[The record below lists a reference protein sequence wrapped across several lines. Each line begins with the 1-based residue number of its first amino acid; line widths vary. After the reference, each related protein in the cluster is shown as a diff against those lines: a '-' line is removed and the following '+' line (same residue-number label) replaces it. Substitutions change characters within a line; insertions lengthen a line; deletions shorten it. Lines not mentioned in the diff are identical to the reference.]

1 LHRTIETGTHD
12 GLMRLLDR
20 YVRWLVRH
28 PWIVLVAVTVVTAV
42 VASGLRHLHT
52 EFNVESSL
60 PANHPFVRIDRT
72 IRKEF
77 GGRRTLMLG
86 IVPRTGDVWQ
96 PAVLATVRDVTLAA
110 LSLADVIPQNVVSL
124 AAPSVRHV
132 EDRNGSIETDYLMR
146 DVPQTPEDIARLR
159 ANVESDPQ
167 LRGMLVTPD
176 QRAALV
182 VVDFFEGPE
191 SHELAQRVLDM
202 ADQFRDRPVDI
213 WVAGE
218 PMIALTDL
226 GQSAFIGTRMPFVF
240 LVISL
245 MLLGS
250 FRNVQG
256 MVIPMLTAMLS
267 TVWALGLM
275 GHFGIPI
282 DSWNAMV
289 PVLLVAIAAAH
300 SAQMLKR
307 YVEEVARTGDNRAA
321 VIESTVKMGPV
332 MIAAGLTATL
342 GFASLALFG
351 VRAVANLGLSCA
363 YGIASAVLLEMTF
376 IPALRTILPAPRR
389 TAHGGGWTARILA
402 SIQRAILRRRG
413 RSVLIATAVALAVAA
428 VGMTRIRTFGPTREY
443 MPEDSLAR
451 RHLEALEQHFP
462 GTVTL
467 NVLYQGEPGS
477 TKSLPVLQH
486 MAALQAELQR
496 DPLVVRTASV
506 ADLVKTLHEV
516 FNAEDPTPYRLPDT
530 QELTSQLLFL
540 GDSPAFERFVDRSQS
555 RSVVTAYLSSD
566 DSALVGPLVRHLEQ
580 WVSDHPPP
588 EGEQVLV
595 AGGAGPTVLAVNEHT
610 TYGKLLNMVVVLTVI
625 WLVSAVIMRSAAV
638 GLYVVT
644 PIVVTM
650 LLLFG
655 GLGWTGT
662 KLDMGSASV
671 IAMSAGIG
679 ADYAIY
685 FLFRLREEYQRLR
698 DDSAAV
704 GAALQTSGRA
714 VLFVAASIAAGFAC
728 MGWSPYLGL
737 ELFGTLMPAA
747 MVLSCL
753 ASLSLM
759 PTLVLRLRPRFIYG
773 EEPAPDR
780 ALGAP
785 A

>member
-1 LHRTIETGTHD
+1 
-12 GLMRLLDR
+12 MRFLDR

-28 PWIVLVAVTVVTAV
+28 PWIVLVAVTVATAV

-72 IRKEF
+72 IRQEF

-96 PAVLATVRDVTLAA
+96 PAVLETVRDVTLAA
-110 LSLADVIPQNVVSL
+110 LSLDDVIPQNVVSL

-159 ANVESDPQ
+159 ANVEGDPQ

-176 QRAALV
+176 QHAAMV

-202 ADQFRDRPVDI
+202 ANQFRDRPVDI

-226 GQSAFIGTRMPFVF
+226 GQSAFISTRMPLVF

-245 MLLGS
+245 MLLIS

-376 IPALRTILPAPRR
+376 IPALRTILPAPRH
-389 TAHGGGWTARILA
+389 TAPGGGWTAHILA

-413 RSVLIATAVALAVAA
+413 RAVLIATVVTLAVAG

-486 MAALQAELQR
+486 MAALQAELER

-506 ADLVKTLHEV
+506 ADLVKTLHQV
-516 FNAEDPTPYRLPDT
+516 FNAEDPAPYRLPDT

-555 RSVVTAYLSSD
+555 RSVVTAYLRSD
-566 DSALVGPLVRHLEQ
+566 DSALVGPLVRHLQ
-580 WVSDHPPP
+580 HWVADHPPP

-625 WLVSAVIMRSAAV
+625 WLVSSVIMRSAAV

-698 DDSAAV
+698 DDAAAV

-728 MGWSPYLGL
+728 MGWSPYLGM

-747 MVLSCL
+747 MVVSCL

-773 EEPAPDR
+773 EEHAPDR

>member
-1 LHRTIETGTHD
+1 
-12 GLMRLLDR
+12 MRALER

-28 PWIVLVAVTVVTAV
+28 PWLVLGVVTLATAL
-42 VASGLRHLHT
+42 VASGLRHLRT

-60 PANHPFVRIDRT
+60 PANHPFVRIDKT
-72 IRKEF
+72 IRQEF

-96 PAVLATVRDVTLAA
+96 PAVLETVRDVTLAA
-110 LSLADVIPQNVVSL
+110 LALPDVIPQSVVSL
-124 AAPSVRHV
+124 TAPSVRHV

-146 DVPQTPEDIARLR
+146 DVPQTPEDIARIR
-159 ANVESDPQ
+159 ARVDGDPQ

-176 QRAALV
+176 QRAAMV
-182 VVDFFEGPE
+182 VVDFFEGPQ
-191 SHELAQRVLDM
+191 SHELAQQVLDM
-202 ADQFRDRPVDI
+202 TERFRDRPVDI
-213 WVAGE
+213 WIAGE
-218 PMIALTDL
+218 PMIALSDL
-226 GQSAFIGTRMPFVF
+226 GQSAFVRQRMPLVF

-245 MLLGS
+245 MLLAS
-250 FRNVQG
+250 FRNLQG
-256 MVIPMLTAMLS
+256 MAIPMLTAVLS
-267 TVWALGLM
+267 IVWALGLM
-275 GHFGIPI
+275 GHTGIPI
-282 DSWNAMV
+282 DTWNQAV
-289 PVLLVAIAAAH
+289 PILLFAIAAAH

-332 MIAAGLTATL
+332 MVAAGLTAAL

-376 IPALRTILPAPRR
+376 IPALRTVLPAPRR
-389 TAHGGGWTARILA
+389 TMPSGGVTARILA
-402 SIQRAILRRRG
+402 SLQRLILRRQG
-413 RSVLIATAVALAVAA
+413 RAVLIATAIALAVAA

-443 MPEDSLAR
+443 MPKDGLMR
-451 RHLEALEQHFP
+451 HHLEALEEHFP

-467 NVLYQGEPGS
+467 TILYEGEPGS
-477 TKSLPVLQH
+477 TKSLPVLRH
-486 MAALQAELQR
+486 MAALQAELER
-496 DPLVVRTASV
+496 DPQVVRTASV
-506 ADLVKTLHEV
+506 ADLVKTLHKV

-540 GDSPAFERFVDRSQS
+540 GESPAFERFVERSQS
-555 RSVVTAYLSSD
+555 RSVLTAYLRSD
-566 DSALVGPLVRHLEQ
+566 DSALVGPLVRHLQQ
-580 WVSDHPPP
+580 WVRDHPPP
-588 EGEQVLV
+588 DGEQVLV
-595 AGGAGPTVLAVNEHT
+595 AGGVGPTIIAVNEHT
-610 TYGKLLNMVVVLTVI
+610 TYGKMLNMVVVLTVI
-625 WLVSAVIMRSAAV
+625 WLVSSIIMRSAAV
-638 GLYVVT
+638 GFYVVT

-650 LLLFG
+650 LVLFG
-655 GLGWTGT
+655 GLGWTGV

-685 FLFRLREEYQRLR
+685 FLFRLREEHQRLR
-698 DDSAAV
+698 DDAAAL

-728 MGWSPYLGL
+728 MAWSPYLGL

-747 MVLSCL
+747 MLVSSL

-759 PTLVLRLRPRFIYG
+759 PTLVLRFRPRFIYG

>member
-1 LHRTIETGTHD
+1 
-12 GLMRLLDR
+12 
-20 YVRWLVRH
+20 
-28 PWIVLVAVTVVTAV
+28 
-42 VASGLRHLHT
+42 
-52 EFNVESSL
+52 
-60 PANHPFVRIDRT
+60 
-72 IRKEF
+72 
-77 GGRRTLMLG
+77 
-86 IVPRTGDVWQ
+86 
-96 PAVLATVRDVTLAA
+96 
-110 LSLADVIPQNVVSL
+110 VVSL
-124 AAPSVRHV
+124 TAPSVRHV

-146 DVPQTPEDIARLR
+146 DVPQTPEDIARIR
-159 ANVESDPQ
+159 ARVDGDPQ

-176 QRAALV
+176 QRAAMV
-182 VVDFFEGPE
+182 VVDFFEGPQ
-191 SHELAQRVLDM
+191 SHELAQQVLDM
-202 ADQFRDRPVDI
+202 TERFRDRPIDI
-213 WVAGE
+213 WIAGE
-218 PMIALTDL
+218 PMIALSDL
-226 GQSAFIGTRMPFVF
+226 GQSAFVRQRMPLVF

-245 MLLGS
+245 MLLAS
-250 FRNVQG
+250 FRNLQG
-256 MVIPMLTAMLS
+256 MAIPMLTAVLS
-267 TVWALGLM
+267 IVWALGLM
-275 GHFGIPI
+275 GHTGIPI
-282 DSWNAMV
+282 DTWNQAV
-289 PVLLVAIAAAH
+289 PILLFAIAAAH

-332 MIAAGLTATL
+332 MVAAGLTAAL

-376 IPALRTILPAPRR
+376 IPALRTVLPAPRR
-389 TAHGGGWTARILA
+389 TMPSGGVTARILA
-402 SIQRAILRRRG
+402 SLQRVILRRQG
-413 RSVLIATAVALAVAA
+413 RAVLIATAIALAVAA

-443 MPEDSLAR
+443 MPKDGLMR
-451 RHLEALEQHFP
+451 HHLEALEEHFP

-467 NVLYQGEPGS
+467 TILYEGEPGS

-486 MAALQAELQR
+486 MAALQAELER
-496 DPLVVRTASV
+496 DPQVVRTASV
-506 ADLVKTLHEV
+506 ADLVKTLHKV

-540 GDSPAFERFVDRSQS
+540 GESPAFERFVERSQS
-555 RSVVTAYLSSD
+555 RSVLTAYLRSD
-566 DSALVGPLVRHLEQ
+566 DSALVGPLVRHLQQ
-580 WVSDHPPP
+580 WVRDHPPP
-588 EGEQVLV
+588 DGEQVLV
-595 AGGAGPTVLAVNEHT
+595 AGGVGPTIIAVNEHT
-610 TYGKLLNMVVVLTVI
+610 TYGKMLNMVVVLTVI
-625 WLVSAVIMRSAAV
+625 WLVSSIIMRSATV
-638 GLYVVT
+638 GFYVVT

-650 LLLFG
+650 LVLFG
-655 GLGWTGT
+655 GLGWTGV

-685 FLFRLREEYQRLR
+685 FLFRLREEHQRLR
-698 DDSAAV
+698 DDAAAL

-728 MGWSPYLGL
+728 MAWSPYLGL

-747 MVLSCL
+747 MLVSSL

-759 PTLVLRLRPRFIYG
+759 PTLVLRFRPRFIYG